1 MKDILFRLRSEPERP
16 VALRPA
22 AVRPSRALAVPLSL
36 LPTVFVGAVVAIG
49 PARAAICPDGT
60 EAEFC
65 LPPVVI
71 PLPPLPSPSSPASPS
86 AVVPTPLAAP
96 ASAAPASAAPASA
109 APTRPLR
116 VDVYRLDARL
126 LPLGAGMGW
135 RSFSRD
141 LLEPLP
147 QKVRE
152 SSPLADPEPEGP
164 STSPFRFSVQP
175 GGYFSG
181 RDGWRLR
188 VFGNGFGGPL
198 ISGAAGGPSSVS
210 GAQTGLRL
218 DYAFGDLVIGAF
230 GRFGS
235 LLSQGGSVNDF
246 AAPFNGQ
253 SANGTLGGGGVL
265 VQFAKPGWFIGA
277 ALGGDALTTDQP
289 FGISSSN
296 AIGARYSTTSVG
308 GSAFHLATSFGGR
321 IRLSGRQVLEP
332 SALLTLTS
340 LSLGGATVFDGF
352 TNRFWSVPAT
362 SSTVGSADIGITWR
376 APLPQGRN
384 LLTPSVRLSWLGAG
398 FLGQAPANVVTD
410 GIALASTLPA
420 GSLTQTSG
428 LGLQGGLAYTLRD
441 NTTFFIRGGAGFY
454 GDGTAW
460 DVGGGV
466 QFRWGGAPRATAAK
480 ASGADPSSANP

>member
-1 MKDILFRLRSEPERP
+1 M
-16 VALRPA
+16 
-22 AVRPSRALAVPLSL
+22 
-36 LPTVFVGAVVAIG
+36 VAIG

-65 LPPVVI
+65 LPPVT
-71 PLPPLPSPSSPASPS
+71 PLTPPTPPTPPTPTPSPSTPATPAS
-86 AVVPTPLAAP
+86 VVPI
-96 ASAAPASAAPASA
+96 
-109 APTRPLR
+109 RPVR

-164 STSPFRFSVQP
+164 STSAFRFSVQP
-175 GGYFSG
+175 GGYFSD

-198 ISGAAGGPSSVS
+198 ISGVAGGPSSVS
-210 GAQTGLRL
+210 GAQMGLRL
-218 DYAFGDLVIGAF
+218 DYAIGDLLIGAF

-235 LLSQGGSVNDF
+235 LQAQGGSVNDF
-246 AAPFNGQ
+246 GVPFNGQ
-253 SANGTLGGGGVL
+253 SANGSLGGGGVL

-296 AIGARYSTTSVG
+296 AIGARYSKSSVG
-308 GSAFHLATSFGGR
+308 GSAFNLATSFGGR
-321 IRLSGRQVLEP
+321 IRLSDRQVLEP

-352 TNRFWSVPAT
+352 TNRFWSVPGS
-362 SSTVGSADIGITWR
+362 SSTVGTADIGITWR
-376 APLPQGRN
+376 APLHQGRN

-398 FLGQAPANVVTD
+398 FLGQAPANAVTD
-410 GIALASTLPA
+410 GISLATTLPA

-441 NTTFFIRGGAGFY
+441 NTTFYIRGGAGFY
-454 GDGTAW
+454 GAGTAW

-466 QFRWGGAPRATAAK
+466 EFRWGGAPRATAAK
-480 ASGADPSSANP
+480 ASGADPSTSNP

>member
-1 MKDILFRLRSEPERP
+1 ML
-16 VALRPA
+16 
-22 AVRPSRALAVPLSL
+22 
-36 LPTVFVGAVVAIG
+36 AIG

-65 LPPVVI
+65 LPPVVN
-71 PLPPLPSPSSPASPS
+71 PLTPPLSPSASPS
-86 AVVPTPLAAP
+86 PAVAP
-96 ASAAPASAAPASA
+96 AST
-109 APTRPLR
+109 APTRPLQ
-116 VDVYRLDARL
+116 VDVYRLDARS

-152 SSPLADPEPEGP
+152 GSPLAAEEPVGT
-164 STSPFRFSVQP
+164 STSPFRFSAQP

-181 RDGWRLR
+181 RDGWRLQ

-198 ISGAAGGPSSVS
+198 LSGVSGGPSSVS
-210 GAQTGLRL
+210 GAQMGLRL

-235 LLSQGGSVNDF
+235 LQTEGGSVNDF
-246 AAPFNGQ
+246 AAPFSGR

-265 VQFAKPGWFIGA
+265 VQVSRPGWFIGA
-277 ALGGDALTTDQP
+277 ALGGDGLTTDQP

-296 AIGARYSTTSVG
+296 AIGARSSTPTVG
-308 GSAFHLATSFGGR
+308 GSAFNLATHVGGR
-321 IRLSGRQVLEP
+321 IRLSERQVLEP

-352 TNRFWSVPAT
+352 TNRFWSVPAS
-362 SSTVGSADIGITWR
+362 SSTVGTADIGVTWR

-398 FLGQAPANVVTD
+398 FLGQAPVNGVTD
-410 GIALASTLPA
+410 GIALAAALPA
-420 GSLTQTSG
+420 GRQTQTSG

-441 NTTFFIRGGAGFY
+441 NTTVYVRGGAGFY
-454 GDGTAW
+454 GAGTSW
-460 DVGGGV
+460 DLGGGV
-466 QFRWGGAPRATAAK
+466 QFRWGGAPPSLAPK
-480 ASGADPSSANP
+480 ASGADPSLPHP

>member
-1 MKDILFRLRSEPERP
+1 
-16 VALRPA
+16 
-22 AVRPSRALAVPLSL
+22 
-36 LPTVFVGAVVAIG
+36 
-49 PARAAICPDGT
+49 
-60 EAEFC
+60 
-65 LPPVVI
+65 
-71 PLPPLPSPSSPASPS
+71 
-86 AVVPTPLAAP
+86 
-96 ASAAPASAAPASA
+96 
-109 APTRPLR
+109 
-116 VDVYRLDARL
+116 
-126 LPLGAGMGW
+126 MGW
-135 RSFSRD
+135 RNFSRD

-152 SSPLADPEPEGP
+152 SSPLAAEESKEA

-181 RDGWRLR
+181 RDGWRLQ

-198 ISGAAGGPSSVS
+198 LSGVAGGPSSVG
-210 GAQTGLRL
+210 GAQMGLRL

-235 LLSQGGSVNDF
+235 LQAQGGSVIDF
-246 AAPFNGQ
+246 AVPFTGQ

-265 VQFAKPGWFIGA
+265 VQVSRPGWFLGA
-277 ALGGDALTTDQP
+277 ALGADALTTDQP

-296 AIGARYSTTSVG
+296 AIGTRYSTPSVG
-308 GSAFHLATSFGGR
+308 GSAFHVATNFGGR
-321 IRLSGRQVLEP
+321 IRLSDRQVLEP

-352 TNRFWSVPAT
+352 TNRFWSVPAS
-362 SSTVGSADIGITWR
+362 SSTVGTADIGVTWR

-384 LLTPSVRLSWLGAG
+384 LLTPSLRLSWLGSG

-410 GIALASTLPA
+410 GIALATTLPA

-454 GDGTAW
+454 GAGTAW

-466 QFRWGGAPRATAAK
+466 QFRWGGAPRSPAVRT
-480 ASGADPSSANP
+480 SGADPSTLTP